1 MIFKHYK
8 QKIENKLKA
17 RQYIQKGFEEKKDKN
32 LRTSQVLFNLME
44 MYLFLHDLNSFFCS
58 IRVFSFKVEWIL
70 AINI

>member
-44 MYLFLHDLNSFFCS
+44 MYLFLHDLNSFFLFHTR
-58 IRVFSFKVEWIL
+58 IFI
-70 AINI
+70 

>member
-1 MIFKHYK
+1 MIFKHYN

-44 MYLFLHDLNSFFCS
+44 MYLFLHDLNSFFLFHTR
-58 IRVFSFKVEWIL
+58 IFI
-70 AINI
+70 